1 MSTTDMEYENVSHD
15 PSHAAHPSDLLYV
28 KVAAFL
34 AALTA
39 LEVATY
45 FWEDIFNSKPSTT
58 ALVIALIPMMIIKF
72 GTVIMYFMH
81 LKYDNPL
88 FKRVFL
94 FGLVLAAVVFFV
106 MLTSFNYWWDDYL
119 RFLTGG

>member
-1 MSTTDMEYENVSHD
+1 MSTTTAEELEAEGFVD
-15 PSHAAHPSDLLYV
+15 PTVHEHPSDLMYV
-28 KVAAFL
+28 KVALFL

-39 LEVATY
+39 LEVGTY
-45 FWEDIFNSKPSTT
+45 FIEEASTT
-58 ALVIALIPMMIIKF
+58 LLVVLLLPMMVIKF

-81 LKYDNPL
+81 LKYDNPI

-94 FGLVLAAVVFFV
+94 FGLILAVVVYFI

-119 RFLTGG
+119 RFLRIS